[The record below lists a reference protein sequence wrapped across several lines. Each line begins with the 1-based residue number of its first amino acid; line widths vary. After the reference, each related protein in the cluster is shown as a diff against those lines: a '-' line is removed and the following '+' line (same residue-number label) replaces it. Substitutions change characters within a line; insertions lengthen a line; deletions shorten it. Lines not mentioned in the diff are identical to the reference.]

1 MWQRRMEPHAL
12 AAAQAE
18 ASAVSEERTL
28 DKWRRHTK
36 DCAACQRVRFVGAL
50 APA

>member
-1 MWQRRMEPHAL
+1 MWQRRMEPAAL

-18 ASAVSEERTL
+18 AASVTEERAL

-36 DCAACQRVRFVGAL
+36 DCAACQRVRASGS
-50 APA
+50 